1 MLIATDLDGTL
12 VPNASK
18 CIPPY
23 TAEVLEQVDDA
34 GIPVVF
40 VTGRPLRWMETLWPH
55 IGKHGLAVV
64 SNGAVTYNVHERA
77 VVTTTGIE
85 PVLGLELAAVI
96 RNAVPGAM
104 FAVESLGGISQDPDF
119 VERHRA
125 PEGSRRGPL
134 EDIWDRAAVK
144 LLVRHETL
152 DHDEFRDRVIAAVGD
167 LANATWSIPGLVEIS
182 AVGVSKASALIGL
195 CEGLG
200 VEASEVVAFRDMP
213 NDIPMLEWAGTS
225 YAVANA
231 HDSVLAI
238 ADHVAPSYDEEGV
251 AQVME
256 ELLKGAGQHE

>member
-1 MLIATDLDGTL
+1 M
-12 VPNASK
+12 
-18 CIPPY
+18 
-23 TAEVLEQVDDA
+23 
-34 GIPVVF
+34 F

-64 SNGAVTYNVHERA
+64 SNGAVTYNVHERE

-85 PVLGLELAAVI
+85 PALGLDLAAAI
-96 RNAVPGAM
+96 SSAVPGST
-104 FAVESLGGISQDPDF
+104 FAVESLEGISQDPDF

-125 PEGSRRGPL
+125 PAGSRRGPL
-134 EDIWDRAAVK
+134 ADVWDRAGVK

-167 LANATWSIPGLVEIS
+167 LAHATWSIPGLVEIS
-182 AVGVSKASALIGL
+182 AAGVTKASALVGL
-195 CEGLG
+195 CERLG
-200 VEASEVVAFRDMP
+200 VEASEVVAFGDMP

-231 HDSVLAI
+231 HESVLAV

-256 ELLKGAGQHE
+256 ELLEGAGSSGP

>member
-1 MLIATDLDGTL
+1 VLIATDLDGTL
-12 VPNASK
+12 VPNVST
-18 CIPPY
+18 IISPY
-23 TAEVLEQVDDA
+23 TADVLERVDDA

-40 VTGRPLRWMETLWPH
+40 VTGRPLRWMETFWPH

-64 SNGAVTYNVHERA
+64 SNGAVTYNVHEGE

-85 PVLGLELAAVI
+85 PALGLEIAAAI
-96 RNAVPGAM
+96 SSAVPGST
-104 FAVESLGGISQDPDF
+104 FAVESLEGISQDPDF

-125 PEGSRRGPL
+125 PTGSRRGPL
-134 EDIWDRAAVK
+134 PEIWDRPAVK

-182 AVGVSKASALIGL
+182 AAGVTKASALVGL
-195 CEGLG
+195 CATLG
-200 VEASEVVAFRDMP
+200 VAASDVVAFGDMP

-231 HDSVLAI
+231 HESVLDI
-238 ADHVAPSYDEEGV
+238 ADHDAPPCAEEGV
-251 AQVME
+251 AQVLEM
-256 ELLKGAGQHE
+256 LLARTGRGT

>member
-1 MLIATDLDGTL
+1 VLIATDLDGTL

-18 CIPPY
+18 SIPPY
-23 TAEVLEQVDDA
+23 TAEVLERVDDA

-64 SNGAVTYNVHERA
+64 SNGAVTYNVHERE
-77 VVTTTGIE
+77 VVTTTGI
-85 PVLGLELAAVI
+85 
-96 RNAVPGAM
+96 R
-104 FAVESLGGISQDPDF
+104 QDSDF
-119 VERHRA
+119 VERDRVPA
-125 PEGSRRGPL
+125 GSRRGPL
-134 EDIWDRAAVK
+134 ADIWDRTAVK

-182 AVGVSKASALIGL
+182 AAGVTKASALVGL
-195 CEGLG
+195 CERLG
-200 VEASEVVAFRDMP
+200 VEGSEVVAFGDMP

-231 HDSVLAI
+231 HESVLAV
-238 ADHVAPSYDEEGV
+238 ADHIAPSYDEEGV
-251 AQVME
+251 AQVMQ
-256 ELLKGAGQHE
+256 ELLEGGGASPL